1 MTFLS
6 KQHNFVTT
14 DNVIQHILH
23 SNSTKERLIN
33 YSISCSLRACTQFI
47 PYGGQ
52 SAEALYYITFLKTTC
67 IMMSQLALCWHSLIC
82 WQNQTLHV
90 QG

>member
-6 KQHNFVTT
+6 KRQNFVMT

-33 YSISCSLRACTQFI
+33 YSIFCSLRACTQFI
-47 PYGGQ
+47 PYDSQ
-52 SAEALYYITFLKTTC
+52 SAQALYYITFLKTTG

-82 WQNQTLHV
+82 CQKTLHV